1 MALAITKAKLGNN
14 LKYLTFK
21 TYLTYNELKTG
32 LLAAGVVESDFR
44 KVLWAPIIAD
54 AKGTKNAEIVMTFLK
69 DWFMYNKSVLYYETN
84 FFNEGDY
91 LLNNDFCIGDNC
103 YNVME
108 YIYRMS
114 GRRAGIFSEEPVG
127 SKGVVNRWGKWDL
140 KKDKSKGQD
149 RRGDHLWLLS
159 KPFFKHAVITTDR
172 PDIWNQLKN

>member
-1 MALAITKAKLGNN
+1 VL
-14 LKYLTFK
+14 FRS
-21 TYLTYNELKTG
+21 LKTG
-32 LLAAGVVESDFR
+32 LLAAGVDESDFR

-54 AKGTKNAEIVMTFLK
+54 AKGDKNAEIVMTFLK

-84 FFNEGDY
+84 FFNELDY
-91 LLNNDFCIGDNC
+91 LLNNVFCIGDNC

-127 SKGVVNRWGKWDL
+127 SKGVVNRWGTWNL
-140 KKDKSKGQD
+140 KKDKSKGED